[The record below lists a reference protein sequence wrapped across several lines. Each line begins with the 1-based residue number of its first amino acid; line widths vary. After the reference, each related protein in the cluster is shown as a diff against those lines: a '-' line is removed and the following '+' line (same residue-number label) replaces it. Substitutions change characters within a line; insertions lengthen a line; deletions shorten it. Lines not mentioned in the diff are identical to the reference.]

1 MKKVLERS
9 KIFADYI
16 HKILFF
22 YPVQSNLSLLFLTA
36 RNIVNL
42 IDQPKDQVFGAEK
55 TSLLKVVHV
64 RIMVIEAFDT
74 ALLDH
79 VKVLKL
85 LVRFYDC
92 LPWKLNY
99 FTLHYFKQLQNYF
112 SAYFELKARDAEIL
126 KEESKMVQLMRGQ
139 SLNDFLLQGWWQLF
153 VKFIFLNLI
162 EILIVSDEH

>member
-1 MKKVLERS
+1 
-9 KIFADYI
+9 
-16 HKILFF
+16 
-22 YPVQSNLSLLFLTA
+22 
-36 RNIVNL
+36 
-42 IDQPKDQVFGAEK
+42 
-55 TSLLKVVHV
+55 
-64 RIMVIEAFDT
+64 MVIEAFNT

-85 LVRFYDC
+85 LIRFYDC
-92 LPWKLNY
+92 QPWKLNNL
-99 FTLHYFKQLQNYF
+99 TLHYFKQLQNYF